1 MCAHLASG
9 SIEAMIEV
17 RELIKVY
24 GNKRALNRLSLTAS
38 PGVVTG
44 LLGPEGSGKS
54 TTMRIILGVDAPT
67 SGIALVNGQR
77 PATIKRPVLTVGAS
91 LDAGAMHGGC
101 SAAEHLRC
109 QARNNGIS
117 RRRVTEVLDEVGLSP
132 MADDRIG
139 SFSPAMRQRLSIA
152 GALLGGP
159 SVLLLDEPMH
169 GQDSE
174 SIRWTRDLMRSLAAQ
189 GRTVLVSG
197 NHLSE
202 MVGTADKLLVMR
214 RGELS
219 AEISRQE
226 LTERCRRDVFVR
238 SPRRS
243 GLTGVLTGMG
253 ATVLPEPDGG
263 LSITG
268 MDSWRIASVAAAHYI
283 PIQELTPR
291 SASLEDFYLELTK
304 AGVEYCE

>member
-1 MCAHLASG
+1 MCARPARG
-9 SIEAMIEV
+9 SIASMIEV
-17 RELIKVY
+17 RELTKVY
-24 GNKRALNRLSLTAS
+24 GNKRAPNRLSLTAS
-38 PGVVTG
+38 PGMVTG

-67 SGIALVNGQR
+67 SGIALVNGR
-77 PATIKRPVLTVGAS
+77 RAAAFKRRAHTVGAP
-91 LDAGAMHGGC
+91 LDAGAPPDGC
-101 SAAEHLRC
+101 SAVDHLRY

-117 RRRVTEVLDEVGLSP
+117 RRRVTEVLDELGLSP
-132 MADDRIG
+132 MADVQIG
-139 SFSPAMRQRLSIA
+139 SLSRGMRQRLSIA
-152 GALLGGP
+152 GALLGDPG
-159 SVLLLDEPMH
+159 VLLLDEPMH

-174 SIRWTRDLMRSLAAQ
+174 SIRWIRDLTRSLAAQ

-197 NHLSE
+197 NDMREL
-202 MVGTADKLLVMR
+202 VGTADKLLIMR
-214 RGELS
+214 RGKLS
-219 AEISRQE
+219 AEIPRRE
-226 LTERCRRDVFVR
+226 LTERCLRDVFVR

-243 GLTGVLTGMG
+243 GLARVLTGMG

-291 SASLEDFYLELTK
+291 SASLDRDTLI
-304 AGVEYCE
+304 

>member
-1 MCAHLASG
+1 
-9 SIEAMIEV
+9 
-17 RELIKVY
+17 
-24 GNKRALNRLSLTAS
+24 
-38 PGVVTG
+38 
-44 LLGPEGSGKS
+44 
-54 TTMRIILGVDAPT
+54 
-67 SGIALVNGQR
+67 
-77 PATIKRPVLTVGAS
+77 
-91 LDAGAMHGGC
+91 
-101 SAAEHLRC
+101 
-109 QARNNGIS
+109 
-117 RRRVTEVLDEVGLSP
+117 
-132 MADDRIG
+132 
-139 SFSPAMRQRLSIA
+139 
-152 GALLGGP
+152 
-159 SVLLLDEPMH
+159 
-169 GQDSE
+169 
-174 SIRWTRDLMRSLAAQ
+174 
-189 GRTVLVSG
+189 
-197 NHLSE
+197 

-243 GLTGVLTGMG
+243 RLTGVLTGMG